1 MVTKADQ
8 EIQKHSWESYK
19 ELNSISC
26 FSSSIIIKPVIGII
40 SLYHFVDI
48 EQIGKNANMNALQ
61 LRPSGIK
68 AKGTS
73 DQVMSIM
80 LVSVY
85 CLILLLLIILL
96 KESFSILISAQK
108 LHLHV
113 LHKVRNE
120 HCSEH
125 IEQLFVQQAVYW
137 KNQYLSFYLLLP
149 PPQIK

>member
-1 MVTKADQ
+1 
-8 EIQKHSWESYK
+8 
-19 ELNSISC
+19 
-26 FSSSIIIKPVIGII
+26 
-40 SLYHFVDI
+40 
-48 EQIGKNANMNALQ
+48 MNALQ

-96 KESFSILISAQK
+96 KESFSIFISAQM

-125 IEQLFVQQAVYW
+125 IE
-137 KNQYLSFYLLLP
+137 
-149 PPQIK
+149 